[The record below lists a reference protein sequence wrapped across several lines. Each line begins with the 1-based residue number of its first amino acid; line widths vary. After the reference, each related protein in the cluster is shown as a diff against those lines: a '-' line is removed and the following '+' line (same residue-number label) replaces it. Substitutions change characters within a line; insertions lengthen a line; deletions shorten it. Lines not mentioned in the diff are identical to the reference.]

1 MTGGYHSLLS
11 SDYYTSGLLIRGM
24 GLAISCAGA
33 YLGLR
38 CASRARACT
47 GWTRA
52 RWLLL
57 GGVSVGAV
65 AIWATDFIAMLGLTV
80 PGQSIRYNVPLT
92 LLSLLAAVVVM
103 CAGLLVIGLGGL
115 GTAALAAASVI
126 IGLGIASAHYLGVAA
141 LRMSAQISYDSGL
154 LAVSVVTAILATAAL
169 LWAAARL
176 RGTWPAL
183 GAAVVAGIVVSGMHD
198 AGAAAVRLSPVSGQ
212 AGTAAGGG
220 SGATAAS
227 FVIPLVIGLAVLL
240 FLTSAAVVLSPTE
253 EAVRY
258 DQSLLDTIRRR
269 GQAPLDVTPLRPARS
284 AGTNGSTAKS
294 SPPWTVIDLTEV
306 RKRSARR

>member
-47 GWTRA
+47 GVTRV

-57 GGVSVGAV
+57 GGVSLGAI

-80 PGQSIRYNVPLT
+80 PGQTIRYNVPVT
-92 LLSLLAAVVVM
+92 LLGLLAALVVM
-103 CAGLLVIGLGGL
+103 CAGLLIAGLGRP
-115 GTAALAAASVI
+115 GTATLAAASVI
-126 IGLGIASAHYLGVAA
+126 VGLGVAFTHYLGVAA
-141 LRMSAQISYDSGL
+141 IRMSAQISYDSGL
-154 LAVSVVTAILATAAL
+154 LAVSVVIAILATAAL

-176 RGTWPAL
+176 RGSWPAV
-183 GAAVVAGIVVSGMHD
+183 GVAVIVGIVVSGMHD
-198 AGAAAVRLSPVSGQ
+198 AGAAAVRLSPVSGP
-212 AGTAAGGG
+212 AGKAGG
-220 SGATAAS
+220 SGATAES
-227 FVIPLVIGLAVLL
+227 FVVPLVVGLAVLL
-240 FLTSAAVVLSPTE
+240 FLTSAAVVLSPSE

-269 GQAPLDVTPLRPARS
+269 GQAPLEVTPLRPARN
-284 AGTNGSTAKS
+284 AGPHGTTAKS
-294 SPPWTVIDLTEV
+294 SPPWTIIDLMDL
-306 RKRSARR
+306 RKPSARR